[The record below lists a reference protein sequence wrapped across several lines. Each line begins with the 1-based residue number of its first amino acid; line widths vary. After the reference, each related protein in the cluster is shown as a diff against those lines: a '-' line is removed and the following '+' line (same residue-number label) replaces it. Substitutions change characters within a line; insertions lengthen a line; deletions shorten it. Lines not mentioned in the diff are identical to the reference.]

1 MSAAHHSSEYEVIW
15 LVRRLFRSLAYK
27 SNEMLE
33 ELEITAADRAV
44 MEFLYP
50 DKKLSVPEIAS
61 RYRVSRQHVQVT
73 INPLVERGLL
83 LTEPNLR
90 HKRSVLVALTKS
102 GRALFKS
109 VINRESRVID
119 ELFSEISS
127 SNVKTTAATLN
138 ALLSALTEGEIK

>member
-1 MSAAHHSSEYEVIW
+1 MTTKLSIGEAMSAAHHSSEYEVIW

-61 RYRVSRQHVQVT
+61 RYHVS
-73 INPLVERGLL
+73 PASMY
-83 LTEPNLR
+83 
-90 HKRSVLVALTKS
+90 RSLST
-102 GRALFKS
+102 RW
-109 VINRESRVID
+109 
-119 ELFSEISS
+119 
-127 SNVKTTAATLN
+127 SNGVC
-138 ALLSALTEGEIK
+138 S

>member
-1 MSAAHHSSEYEVIW
+1 MSAAHHSSEYEIIW

-33 ELEITAADRAV
+33 ELQITAADRAV

-83 LTEPNLR
+83 LTEPNPR

-109 VINRESRVID
+109 VINQESRVID